1 MCGVPSK
8 IKNEWL
14 DGIFPQESFKQQA
27 KNRIP
32 SKIRNDWLDGI
43 FPQETFKQQA
53 KNSILRK
60 TRRREHEVFIV
71 DPDDT
76 EVLEKKREILQR
88 NIQFLLEDFI
98 RFYVRRCIY
107 TPLLYMAVMIAV
119 SQYISGLISLL
130 FSFLV
135 CLLTVVLHYVYRI
148 IYLEEDDEDEDEE
161 YN

>member
-53 KNSILRK
+53 KNRILQKRK
-60 TRRREHEVFIV
+60 RRGHEVLIV
-71 DPDDT
+71 DPEDT

-88 NIQFLLEDFI
+88 KIQFLLEDFI
-98 RFYVRRCIY
+98 RFYIRRCIY

-119 SQYISGLISLL
+119 SHYISGLMSLL
-130 FSFLV
+130 LSLIICIV
-135 CLLTVVLHYVYRI
+135 TVVLHYVYRI
-148 IYLEEDDEDEDEE
+148 IYLNEDDEDEDEE